1 MSKIIFGS
9 ARIDERG
16 EGMDGKAGDQTG
28 QEVGRDNYYTFKSR
42 GYWDVCIRIKDLDKR
57 QRYLDFIRWAVDC
70 PHIGYDMMQRKSLY
84 NELKRIGLQNYRQ
97 LDKDV
102 EGDCSALVSC
112 GLIIAGFDKL
122 SPTMVTANLER
133 SIKNTYPE
141 DFWMTHDASH
151 TRSDKY
157 LRNGDILNKG
167 GNHVVT
173 VIEGNA
179 RDELHAE
186 KPRLAKAPI
195 KPCWKKN
202 SKGWWYEYDDGS
214 YPKNEWKII
223 NNKWYHFD
231 KYGYMDESKWI
242 GDYYVGNDG
251 AMLSNCVTPDGYT
264 VDSTGKWDGKSQKAT
279 GSYFYASYTGNSGRI
294 DEVLRAVGVPEKY
307 RGSWTKRKAVAKANG
322 ISSYTGT
329 ANQNLKLIALAK
341 KGTLK
346 RV

>member
-1 MSKIIFGS
+1 MSLKWNTDYIAHEGGYGADRKYSNLKYIIIHYTGNEKDTALNNAKYFHNNKVLAG
-9 ARIDERG
+9 ANCFIDG
-16 EGMDGKAGDQTG
+16 EGVVYKSTPISSRTYSVGVLHNKKYAKYWGIATDYNSINIEIACDKGNYESTDKAIEYAIELTRFYMKKYNIPASHVLRHKDVCGKNCPAYFWDDKKW
-28 QEVGRDNYYTFKSR
+28 EKEFKS
-42 GYWDVCIRIKDLDKR
+42 KLD
-57 QRYLDFIRWAVDC
+57 
-70 PHIGYDMMQRKSLY
+70 G
-84 NELKRIGLQNYRQ
+84 E
-97 LDKDV
+97 
-102 EGDCSALVSC
+102 
-112 GLIIAGFDKL
+112 
-122 SPTMVTANLER
+122 
-133 SIKNTYPE
+133 
-141 DFWMTHDASH
+141 
-151 TRSDKY
+151 
-157 LRNGDILNKG
+157 
-167 GNHVVT
+167 
-173 VIEGNA
+173 
-179 RDELHAE
+179 
-186 KPRLAKAPI
+186 I
-195 KPCWKKN
+195 KPAYAKWKHD

-231 KYGYMDESKWI
+231 KYGYMEESKWI

-264 VDSTGKWDGKSQKAT
+264 VDSTGKWDGKPKKAT

>member
-1 MSKIIFGS
+1 MSKIVFGS

-16 EGMDGKAGDQTG
+16 EGMNGKAGDQTG

-42 GYWDVCIRIKDLDKR
+42 GYWDVCIRIKDLNKR
-57 QRYLDFIRWAVDC
+57 QKYLEFIRWAVDC
-70 PHIGYDMMQRKSLY
+70 QHIGYDMIQRKSLY

-97 LDKDV
+97 LSKDV
-102 EGDCSALVSC
+102 ECDCSALVSC
-112 GLIIAGFDKL
+112 GLIVAGFDKL
-122 SPTMVTANLER
+122 SPIMVTATLER
-133 SIKNTYPE
+133 GIKNAYPE

-173 VIEGNA
+173 VIEGND
-179 RDELHAE
+179 RDEV
-186 KPRLAKAPI
+186 KIVKAKAPA
-195 KPCWKKN
+195 KPSWKKN
-202 SKGWWYEYDDGS
+202 SKGWWYEYSDGS

-223 NNKWYHFD
+223 NDKWYHFD

-242 GDYYVGNDG
+242 GNYYVGSDG
-251 AMLSNCVTPDGYT
+251 AMLSDCVTPDGYT
-264 VDSTGKWDGKSQKAT
+264 VDSTGKWDGRPKAT
-279 GSYFYASYTGNSGRI
+279 GVLCYAPYTGNSWRI
-294 DEVLRAVGVPEKY
+294 DEVLRSIGVPESL

-322 ISSYTGT
+322 ISDYEGT
-329 ANQNLKLIALAK
+329 ASQNLRLIALAK
-341 KGTLK
+341 KGILK